1 MLDVKLMIQKLE
13 LQGLIRTKRITGNYM
28 TIYCPFHNNGQERRP
43 SCGIL
48 LQEEVKGGSKYPAGF
63 FHCFSCGYANGPE
76 ESISDILKNHEISK
90 TGKEWLSENIP
101 GYDPESGDFEFLI
114 PQDTIQSV
122 QAKYAID
129 QLNILQKGNTDYIS
143 EEELAKYRYTV
154 PYMYTRK
161 LTDEI
166 IAMFDVG
173 FDPMF
178 KLNNGRKIPCITFPV
193 NDAFG
198 NTLFIYRR
206 SIENKFHNYPLDV
219 LKPVY
224 GLDKIPKG
232 TKEVMICES
241 IINALT
247 GWVYGVVSVALMG
260 TGNAYQI
267 KQLRELGVNSFV
279 LCMDGDEAGKRA
291 TSKLYRQL
299 SDVAIVWRIEMI
311 QGEDLN
317 SIEEAQFWQL
327 YEEKY

>member
-1 MLDVKLMIQKLE
+1 MLDAKLMVQKLE
-13 LQGLIRTKRITGNYM
+13 VQGLIRTKRITGNYM
-28 TIYCPFHNNGQERRP
+28 TIYCPFHNNGQEKKP

-48 LQEEVKGGSKYPAGF
+48 LQEELKGGNRYPAGF

-76 ESISDILKNHEISK
+76 ESISDILKNHDISMS
-90 TGKEWLSENIP
+90 GKEWLSENIP

-114 PQDTIQSV
+114 PQDTMQSV
-122 QAKYAID
+122 QAKYALD
-129 QLNILQKGNTDYIS
+129 QLKLLQSDKQKFVS
-143 EEELAKYRYTV
+143 EEELSKYRYTV
-154 PYMYTRK
+154 PYMYERK

-166 IAMFDVG
+166 IAKFDVG
-173 FDPMF
+173 FDPTF
-178 KLNNGRKIPCITFPV
+178 KLNGRKIPCITFPV
-193 NDAFG
+193 NDEFG

-232 TKEVMICES
+232 TTQIMICES

-247 GWVYGVVSVALMG
+247 GWRYGIVSVALMG

-267 KQLRELGVNSFV
+267 KQLRRSGIKAFV
-279 LCMDGDEAGKRA
+279 LCMDGDDAGRRA
-291 TSKLYRQL
+291 TVKLYKQL
-299 SDVAIVWRIEMI
+299 SDIAIVWRINMTE
-311 QGEDLN
+311 GEDLN
-317 SIEEAQFWQL
+317 SIEEVQFRQL